1 MFPKFIQYKSF
12 KQTHFIYYLK
22 HHQTVGI
29 CASPHSPGLK
39 EVEVER
45 WARKVG
51 KNDPNKSYHSII
63 IEMDTYTKLIVF
75 SNLDRQ
81 KEGNTYAPTFTHT
94 KTMLAMRKRLGLTAI
109 SHILSN
115 GSNS

>member
-1 MFPKFIQYKSF
+1 MFFVHIMFQNFIQYKSF

-29 CASPHSPGLK
+29 CASPHSLGPK

-51 KNDPNKSYHSII
+51 KNDPNKSYHSVIM
-63 IEMDTYTKLIVF
+63 EMDSYTNLTGF
-75 SNLDRQ
+75 SNSERK
-81 KEGNTYAPTFTHT
+81 KEIRMHPPSHT
-94 KTMLAMRKRLGLTAI
+94 RGQC
-109 SHILSN
+109 
-115 GSNS
+115 